1 MTLLS
6 PNVECLSLSHPPPFS
21 STPAPIHAQTE
32 FNYFNYVPP
41 RVQAFL
47 REVQQELLDLNI
59 AVNTTHNEVCLAA
72 RG

>member
-1 MTLLS
+1 LS
-6 PNVECLSLSHPPPFS
+6 EPSLSHPPSLLIDPR
-21 STPAPIHAQTE
+21 TQTE

-59 AVNTTHNEVCLAA
+59 AVNTTHNEVCVCVGDCPRL
-72 RG
+72 RLRE